1 MKRFL
6 APSVLVLSV
15 LLTACSGGQAP
26 RTAEFVPP
34 APAETDFGTLR
45 VRYNALPTLALS
57 DAVAKQYGVQRDAGT
72 ALVLVALR
80 EVKGAEEIDA
90 DGEVS
95 VTAHDLSGTRQAIE
109 LRKVEA
115 GGYTD
120 LIGTARV
127 SPRNSYRF
135 EVVVTAGG
143 RTETVTFQRNF

>member
-34 APAETDFGTLR
+34 APAETDFGSLR
-45 VRYNALPTLALS
+45 VRYNALPALALS

-80 EVKGAEEIDA
+80 EVKGAE
-90 DGEVS
+90 
-95 VTAHDLSGTRQAIE
+95 
-109 LRKVEA
+109 
-115 GGYTD
+115 
-120 LIGTARV
+120 
-127 SPRNSYRF
+127 
-135 EVVVTAGG
+135 
-143 RTETVTFQRNF
+143 